1 MERAAWDPGWFD
13 CDQSIA
19 VGLTDEFAFWRRV
32 PDHLRGPEELVFYQR
47 GWDAAQDIVLATG
60 TITALV
66 HPELAD
72 LRAVVIGGANY
83 RFHLADGTSFDVD
96 QEQDPGSVCDAWTYD
111 ASGTP
116 GPRPRPT
123 TTTWR
128 IVVEFDSLS
137 GLRWVDREG
146 LQMFLD
152 RRPVQPRMTLAEL
165 SQRHGLPLSDAETA
179 ARQLDL
185 SAAPTKLLTAEEVDL
200 VRITLGLP

>member
-1 MERAAWDPGWFD
+1 MTSLERAAWDPGWHD

-32 PDHLRGPEELVFYQR
+32 PDHLRGPEKLAFYQR
-47 GWDAAQDIVLATG
+47 GWDAPQDIVLATG

-66 HPELAD
+66 HPELAY

-116 GPRPRPT
+116 EQRPRL
-123 TTTWR
+123 
-128 IVVEFDSLS
+128 DGHDLA
-137 GLRWVDREG
+137 
-146 LQMFLD
+146 D
-152 RRPVQPRMTLAEL
+152 RRGIRLAPGFATDR
-165 SQRHGLPLSDAETA
+165 QRGA
-179 ARQLDL
+179 ADVSPPATGATSHDTR
-185 SAAPTKLLTAEEVDL
+185 
-200 VRITLGLP
+200 